1 MTVDL
6 VVRGGTVVSLNDSAP
21 AEQLDI
27 HVDSGRVVALGGD
40 DRRARRVLDARGM
53 IVIPGMHDVHDH
65 LRGLTPGLSIGQ
77 GLKLDA
83 MLQKAW
89 RLNELEGPDEYRVGA
104 ALATARLLKGGVT
117 SVVDHIYPFHR
128 PGLAEAA
135 VAGYDSTG
143 IRWFMARGIMTRP
156 YRPICESAG
165 DAFRAIEEMVDTL
178 VPRDRLFIAPVSFRQ
193 ATASVYERSR
203 RVADRLGLRLYTHI
217 AETDAEVAQCREQ
230 HGARPVELLHRLGF
244 GGSDTILVHCVKL
257 SAAEI
262 RILARAGTHVVHCPN
277 NHMKLAKGVT
287 RVPAL
292 LAAGV
297 NVALGV
303 DGMDDMLS
311 EVRQEVLLQSLANSD
326 PAIISPRT
334 ALELA
339 TIGGAAALDLGSDLG
354 TIEVGKRADLVC
366 LDTAASGP
374 VIDPVWTV
382 VNRVH
387 GRDVAHVVVDGDVV
401 VEDHR
406 LTLVDEADLVEEAT
420 EVAAAFLR
428 RAGITDQS
436 VLELAR
442 PGDLL
447 SGVG

>member
-6 VVRGGTVVSLNDSAP
+6 VVRGGTVVPLTDSAP
-21 AEQLDI
+21 PSQLDI
-27 HVDSGRVVALGGD
+27 YVDSGRVVALGGD
-40 DRRARRVLDARGM
+40 DRTARRALDARGM

-83 MLQKAW
+83 MLKKAW

-135 VAGYDSTG
+135 VAGYASTG

-156 YRPICESAG
+156 YRPICESAS
-165 DAFRAIEEMVDTL
+165 DAFRAIEQMADSL
-178 VPRDRLFIAPVSFRQ
+178 VPRDRLLIAPVSFRQ
-193 ATASVYERSR
+193 ATASVYKRSR
-203 RVADRLGLRLYTHI
+203 RVADRLGVRLYTHI

-244 GGSDTILVHCVKL
+244 GGPDTILVHCVKL

-292 LAAGV
+292 LDAGV
-297 NVALGV
+297 NVSLGV

-326 PAIISPRT
+326 PAIVSPRT

-339 TIGGAAALDLGSDLG
+339 TIGGARALDLESDLG

-382 VNRVH
+382 VNRAH
-387 GRDVAHVVVDGDVV
+387 GRDVAHVVVEGDVV
-401 VEDHR
+401 VEDQR

-420 EVAAAFLR
+420 DVAAAFLR

-436 VLELAR
+436 VLDLTR